1 MAMPWVV
8 NGSSSSSSSTAV
20 GSCLFGLQAEFS
32 RRQVTRVDSYMLYYV
47 SVCTPSPPRLSTPM
61 WKKYKEEDNPLV
73 LLRLEM

>member
-1 MAMPWVV
+1 MALLLLLPLLLLVV
-8 NGSSSSSSSTAV
+8 A
-20 GSCLFGLQAEFS
+20 CLALQAEFS